1 MCTTLAHAFNT
12 TVRLF
17 DRKDFYECFVCLD
30 SVDDFDINVFNKY
43 AERGRT
49 TI

>member
-17 DRKDFYECFVCLD
+17 DRKDFYYCIVVLD
-30 SVDDFDINVFNKY
+30 VVYDCDDNVYNKY